1 MTNLALKIVE
11 YFFEVHFI
19 AAMIKLE
26 AEEISGIKSR
36 IMNKYRW
43 HTTVCQYNKNWM
55 DTIGILYSLVI
66 LQQSL

>member
-1 MTNLALKIVE
+1 
-11 YFFEVHFI
+11 
-19 AAMIKLE
+19 MIKLE